1 MPCGQSF
8 DGYDAGPTD
17 LLEDFKESALAD
29 GHVEL
34 FVFYIWAKGRAG
46 MYGLGICRTPFGDG
60 TDQAGEVDFPSVW
73 DDAAG
78 SGSVR
83 HA

>member
-8 DGYDAGPTD
+8 YGYDAGQTD
-17 LLEDFKESALAD
+17 LLEDFEKLAFAD
-29 GHVEL
+29 GHMEL
-34 FVFYIWAKGRAG
+34 FVFHIRAKGRAG
-46 MYGLGICRTPFGDG
+46 MYGLGICRTSFGDG
-60 TDQAGEVDFPSVW
+60 TDQAGEVDFPSAW

-78 SGSVR
+78 SGTVH

>member
-8 DGYDAGPTD
+8 DGYDAGQTD
-17 LLEDFKESALAD
+17 LLENFKEPALAD
-29 GHVEL
+29 RHMEL
-34 FVFYIWAKGRAG
+34 FVFYIRAKGRAG
-46 MYGLGICRTPFGDG
+46 RYGLGICRTPFGDG
-60 TDQAGEVDFPSVW
+60 TGQVGEVDFPPVW

-78 SGSVR
+78 SGTVH